1 MAPVCRRLDLPFR
14 ASAAIKGASE
24 ILTTMEVSSARARAA
39 IPMGKE
45 PGGFNFDLSARNASL
60 IAEMGK
66 NGQRMPQPMSTGCVA
81 PLRRAR
87 ACVDPRAAASIQNHD
102 RRCRLQ
108 GWHRARCRHAR
119 TGGSEVADRMRE
131 G

>member
-1 MAPVCRRLDLPFR
+1 
-14 ASAAIKGASE
+14 
-24 ILTTMEVSSARARAA
+24 MEVSSSAGLAQQ

-81 PLRRAR
+81 PLAPGSR
-87 ACVDPRAAASIQNHD
+87 ACVDPRAAAPIQNHD

-119 TGGSEVADRMRE
+119 NGRL
-131 G
+131 